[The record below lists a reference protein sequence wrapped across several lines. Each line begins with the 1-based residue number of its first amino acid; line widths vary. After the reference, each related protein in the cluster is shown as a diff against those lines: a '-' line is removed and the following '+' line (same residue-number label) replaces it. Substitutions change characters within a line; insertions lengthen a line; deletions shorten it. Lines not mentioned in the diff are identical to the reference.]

1 VKLREELF
9 ESWLDA
15 EGFDGVVFPANG
27 DVGAENAERDP
38 AAADHAWSNG
48 VFFSNG
54 NYALRHLGI
63 PSITVAMGVMRD
75 IGMPVG
81 LTIAGRGYDDA
92 ALLGYAAAF
101 EAGDGGTL
109 RRPPFAG

>member
-1 VKLREELF
+1 MGHQFLAHF
-9 ESWLDA
+9 ERAHMLVH
-15 EGFDGVVFPANG
+15 VVSL
-27 DVGAENAERDP
+27 ENAERDP

-63 PSITVAMGVMRD
+63 PSVTVAMGVMRD

-81 LTIAGRGYDDA
+81 LTFAGRGYDDA
-92 ALLGYAAAF
+92 ALLGYATAF
-101 EAGDGGTL
+101 ESGEGGSL
-109 RRPPFAG
+109 RRPPVITE